1 MSGRTPAK
9 RTEHSKGGGAR
20 GEGSSH
26 RATGSK
32 DIDAALLSKPAQARK
47 IGVGLTVEL
56 VLESMAGK
64 DVRRKVLREQVEQ
77 WRQDLLQ
84 PGDGSLEELVVERV
98 IASFLAAVSAEEL
111 RAGCLIGGYSNEST
125 EFFDR
130 HLSRANTEFSRAAKT
145 LATLR
150 RLRLPAV
157 RQLNIGQQQV
167 NLSGEAADHGIGA
180 S

>member
-1 MSGRTPAK
+1 MSERSPARRTK
-9 RTEHSKGGGAR
+9 HNKGGGAQ
-20 GEGSSH
+20 GEGSSQ

-32 DIDAALLSKPAQARK
+32 DIDAALQSKPALARK
-47 IGVGLTVEL
+47 FAVGLTVDL
-56 VLESMAGK
+56 VLESMGGK
-64 DVRRKVLREQVEQ
+64 DVRGNALRQQFDQ
-77 WRQDLLQ
+77 WRQDLLL

-98 IASFLAAVSAEEL
+98 IASFLAVAGAEEM
-111 RAGCLIGGYSNEST
+111 RAACLFGGHSNESV
-125 EFFDR
+125 EFWDR
-130 HLSRANTEFSRAAKT
+130 HLSRTNTEFLRAAKT

-167 NLSGEAADHGIGA
+167 NLSAESVGGGE